1 MGRQGYQKVRVNWQ
15 LNEMRMAAIH
25 SLLRSHLF
33 IDSFSRF
40 IKGFITRNQPACIDN
55 SEYLAY
61 VRQNY
66 LTRLRESLPKTVLEK
81 DSWLTPPPIMQE
93 VSGTFLPFNKGILQY
108 HSNEDPFLLHL
119 CLFTLYKRNGFITL
133 ATVWLWQFCIQK
145 RGITWQWH

>member
-1 MGRQGYQKVRVNWQ
+1 MGTV
-15 LNEMRMAAIH
+15 H

-33 IDSFSRF
+33 IGSRF

-66 LTRLRESLPKTVLEK
+66 LSRLMESLPKTVLEK
-81 DSWLTPPPIMQE
+81 DSWPTPPPIMQE

-108 HSNEDPFLLHL
+108 HNNKDNIGHYVIMTILQSKEGTNMTMTLIHHPCYVVDDLVL
-119 CLFTLYKRNGFITL
+119 CS
-133 ATVWLWQFCIQK
+133 
-145 RGITWQWH
+145 